1 MRRAA
6 AAGWLCKASHGPR
19 SGWEGAGLVAAFA
32 PVLILPPATLG
43 MLGGGQ
49 LGRFFVIA
57 AHELGYRVVVL
68 DPDPQSPAGRIA
80 DRHLVAAY
88 DDEDAL
94 NQVAESC
101 AAVTTEFENVPAG
114 SLAYLSKFLPV
125 RPSAAAVGICQN
137 RSAEK
142 GFLRQHGFPHAPYA
156 DIRSEDDIAQAN
168 GGLFPGILKVARF
181 GYDGKGQVRVAG
193 REEALLA
200 FRQLKSEPCVLEQML
215 PLDYEVSV
223 VLSRDEAGGVKC
235 FPVAEN
241 SHRHGILDV
250 SIVPARTGGCMAAQ
264 LPIAAQEIAEGVA
277 REMGYVGTLAV
288 EFFVVRGGLLVNEMA
303 PRPHNSGHYTI
314 DACIT
319 SQFEQ
324 QVRALAGLPL
334 GEARA
339 HSAAVMV
346 NLLGDLWYR
355 QDPHHA
361 HEPDWAQLLTVPNL
375 KLHLYGKH
383 HARHGRKM
391 GHFTVIGADARQVQ
405 ESALAARRLIGIRDE

>member
-6 AAGWLCKASHGPR
+6 AAGGLCKASRGPR
-19 SGWEGAGLVAAFA
+19 SGREGAGVTAALAFM
-32 PVLILPPATLG
+32 ILPPATLG

-68 DPDPQSPAGRIA
+68 DPDAQSPAGRIA
-80 DRHLVAAY
+80 DQHLVAGY
-88 DDEDAL
+88 DDPDAL
-94 NQVAESC
+94 NRMAETC
-101 AAVTTEFENVPAG
+101 VAVTTEFENVPAD

-125 RPSAAAVGICQN
+125 RPSASAVAISQN

-156 DIRSEDDIAQAN
+156 DIRSDADIAKAN
-168 GGLFPGILKVARF
+168 AGLFPGVLKVARF
-181 GYDGKGQVRVAG
+181 GYDGKGQVRVAN
-193 REEALLA
+193 RDEALLA
-200 FRQLKSEPCVLEQML
+200 FGQLRSEPCVLEQML

-223 VLSRDEAGGVKC
+223 VLARDAAGQVKC

-250 SIVPARTGGCMAAQ
+250 SIVPARTTGCMAGD
-264 LPIAAQEIAEGVA
+264 AQELAEGIA

-288 EFFVVRGGLLVNEMA
+288 EFFVVRGQLVVNEMA
-303 PRPHNSGHYTI
+303 PRPHNSGHYSI

-324 QVRALAGLPL
+324 QVRALTGLPL

-346 NLLGDLWYR
+346 NLLGDLWYLR
-355 QDPHHA
+355 DPHHA
-361 HEPDWAQLLTVPNL
+361 QEPDWAQLLAIPDL

-383 HARHGRKM
+383 HARPGRKM
-391 GHFTVIGADARQVQ
+391 GHFTVIGADAQQVQ
-405 ESALAARRLIGIRDE
+405 KSALAARRSIGIVDE

>member
-1 MRRAA
+1 M
-6 AAGWLCKASHGPR
+6 
-19 SGWEGAGLVAAFA
+19 
-32 PVLILPPATLG
+32 ILPPATLG

-68 DPDPQSPAGRIA
+68 DPDAQSPAGRIA

-94 NQVAESC
+94 NQMAESC

-125 RPSAAAVGICQN
+125 RPGAEAVAISQN

-142 GFLRQHGFPHAPYA
+142 GFLKQHGFPHAPYA
-156 DIRSEDDIAQAN
+156 DIRSEADVAQAN
-168 GGLFPGILKVARF
+168 AGLFPGILKVARF
-181 GYDGKGQVRVAG
+181 GYDGKGQVRVAN
-193 REEALLA
+193 RDEALLA
-200 FRQLKSEPCVLEQML
+200 FRQLKNEPCVLEQML

-223 VLSRDEAGGVKC
+223 VLARDEAGQVKC
-235 FPVAEN
+235 FPVTEN

-250 SIVPARTGGCMAAQ
+250 SIVPARTTGCMAGD
-264 LPIAAQEIAEGVA
+264 AQELAEGIA
-277 REMGYVGTLAV
+277 QKMGYVGTLAV
-288 EFFVVRGGLLVNEMA
+288 EFFVVRGQLVVNEIA
-303 PRPHNSGHYTI
+303 PRPHNSGHYSI
-314 DACIT
+314 DACV
-319 SQFEQ
+319 SDQFEQ
-324 QVRALAGLPL
+324 QVRALTGLPL

-346 NLLGDLWYR
+346 NLLGDLWYLR
-355 QDPHHA
+355 DPHLS
-361 HEPDWAQLLTVPNL
+361 HEPDWEQLLAVPNL

-383 HARHGRKM
+383 HARPGRKM
-391 GHFTVIGADARQVQ
+391 GHFTVIGSDAQQVQ